1 MEQLMVISAIG
12 SNKIKVVLD
21 LTKLILDCGGSI
33 TESRMTALGDEFA
46 MLLLV
51 SGNWHS
57 MSRMEQDLERLA
69 ETNELIVQVRRTEPK
84 KLRKDLLPY
93 AIDLVCLDQPGI
105 VHKIAQFLAQ
115 RNIELG
121 EVTTRGYTAAR
132 TDTPMFSVH
141 IFINIPTSLHL
152 STLRQ
157 EFIEFCDRLNFD
169 AVLEPVKTI

>member
-105 VHKIAQFLAQ
+105 VHKIVQFLAQ

>member
-69 ETNELIVQVRRTEPK
+69 ETNELIVQVKRTEPK

-121 EVTTRGYTAAR
+121 EVTTRGYKAAR

-152 STLRQ
+152 STLRE
-157 EFIEFCDRLNFD
+157 EFMEFCDRLNFD

>member
-12 SNKIKVVLD
+12 SNKMEVVPD

-46 MLLLV
+46 MLLLI

-57 MSRMEQDLERLA
+57 MSRMEQGLDRLA
-69 ETNELIVQVRRTEPK
+69 EANGLIIQIRRTEPK

-105 VHKIAQFLAQ
+105 VHEIAQFLTQ

-121 EVTTRGYTAAR
+121 EVTTRSYTATR
-132 TDTPMFSVH
+132 TDTAMFSVH
-141 IFINIPTSLHL
+141 IFINIPTALHL
-152 STLRQ
+152 STLRE
-157 EFIEFCDRLNFD
+157 EFMEFCDRLNFD
-169 AVLEPVKTI
+169 AVIEPVKNI